1 MEFEGRIQRVLPV
14 RSGTSQRGNDFMAL
28 PFVFEYFED
37 ANQRTSDKVLL
48 ETVDRDIM
56 AQIGRYLKKGA
67 DKKAVVENGECVLI
81 SELKCKIGFSHS
93 VRSFT
98 RKDGTQGLMNN
109 IWIYRFE
116 VLGAAVVQQQ
126 TGQQVQ
132 QQAAPQGYLE
142 PMAQTIFQPQSD
154 DDDDLPF

>member
-14 RSGTSQRGNDFMAL
+14 RSGTSRSGNDFMAL

-48 ETVDRDIM
+48 ETSDRSIM
-56 AQIGRYLKKGA
+56 AKIGAYLKKGS
-67 DKKAVVENGECVLI
+67 DKKAVIENGECVLTG
-81 SELKCKIGFSHS
+81 ELRCKIGFSHS
-93 VRSFT
+93 VRQYT
-98 RKDGTQGLMNN
+98 KKDGTQGLLNN
-109 IWIYRFE
+109 IWIYRFD

-126 TGQQVQ
+126 TGQ

-142 PMAQTIFQPQSD
+142 PMAQQIFPPQSEE
-154 DDDDLPF
+154 DDDLPF